1 MHRHKHME
9 RITLK
14 FKQVGPTERELG
26 GQRFESDDEV
36 NIVDILRMRHNL
48 DSLMIWRFNTI
59 RKKKSSQIP
68 LFV

>member
-48 DSLMIWRFNTI
+48 DSLMI
-59 RKKKSSQIP
+59 
-68 LFV
+68 